1 MLLSN
6 LRQPGWKKRLALA
19 AVLSLTLGMQAAVAQ
34 EVRWLTSAEKAANEA
49 EKTGKP
55 ILVYVRSS
63 SCHYCDKL
71 QADVWEDPQVAA
83 HVAKNYIPLKLSSQK
98 NPTAVKSLKV
108 KGFPTTLVFS
118 AKRVFVSKV
127 EGYRPRG
134 SFFAEIEKS
143 RSARKLRDAVVR

>member
-1 MLLSN
+1 MLLSI
-6 LRQPGWKKRLALA
+6 LRQRAWKNRLALTII
-19 AVLSLTLGMQAAVAQ
+19 LSFTIGLQAAAAQ
-34 EVRWLTSAEKAANEA
+34 EVRWLTSAEQAANQA
-49 EKTGKP
+49 EKSGKP

-71 QADVWEDPQVAA
+71 QADVWADPKVAD

-98 NPTAVKSLKV
+98 NPAAVKSLKV

-118 AKRVFVSKV
+118 PKRVFVSKV

-143 RSARKLRDAVVR
+143 RSARKLRDAVIR